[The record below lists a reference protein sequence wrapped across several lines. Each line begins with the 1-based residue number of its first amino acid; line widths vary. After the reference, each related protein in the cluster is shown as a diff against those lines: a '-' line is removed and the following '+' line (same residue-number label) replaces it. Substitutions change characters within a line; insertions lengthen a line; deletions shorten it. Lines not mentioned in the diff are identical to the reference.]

1 MRYCRGRIV
10 FWGHRWPLQ
19 LGEWPVYRLSHSRQ
33 LVDTI
38 ARLAR
43 NNGSAWFRTDYFWL
57 LAFLHSEYGLMV
69 GFGVEGM
76 SCVQSSDYF
85 VTARAGYGPVFLALA
100 MTAASGAT
108 YLGLPA
114 LAYSAGISSLW
125 QLL

>member
-1 MRYCRGRIV
+1 MSG
-10 FWGHRWPLQ
+10 
-19 LGEWPVYRLSHSRQ
+19 PVYRLSHSRQ

-43 NNGSAWFRTDYFWL
+43 NNGSAWFRTDYFWR

-69 GFGVEGM
+69 GFGIVGM
-76 SCVQSSDYF
+76 SRVQNSDYF
-85 VTARAGYGPVFLALA
+85 ASARAGYGPVFLALA
-100 MTAASGAT
+100 MTATAASGAT